1 MVVCLS
7 CKNEED
13 PIKNE
18 GARGLTRLNFNFSDC
33 SRAAYSAVSGGI
45 WSKFELIQTFMVVL
59 LTGKNKED
67 PVKNEATRVLTTFHP
82 L

>member
-1 MVVCLS
+1 MVVRLT

-18 GARGLTRLNFNFSDC
+18 GEKVITRLSFNFSDC
-33 SRAAYSAVSGGI
+33 SRAANSAVSGGI
-45 WSKFELIQTFMVVL
+45 PSKFELIQTFMVVL
-59 LTGKNKED
+59 LTCKNKED
-67 PVKNEATRVLTTFHP
+67 PVKNEDTRVLTTFHP